1 MLLVLLLKKA
11 ALAIILILLF
21 LILELANAESVS
33 YYGRD
38 SGVNPAAFTLIMYS
52 PSNQTVYSDTMPLK
66 FNITWTTF
74 PRILE
79 PEQSLDGVYTYR
91 IDDNPPV
98 SIAPNQSA
106 SDRVYV
112 TPLSNFTINP
122 SFSYLVNITNL
133 TNGYHKIVITASL
146 YIHSDNLYFSESTL
160 PIVFSVQNSTPTPM
174 PKEPFPSVPVA
185 AVSVTI
191 VAIICVGLLAYFKRR
206 KH

>member
-1 MLLVLLLKKA
+1 MKKA
-11 ALAIILILLF
+11 ALALVLSLLF
-21 LILELANAESVS
+21 LIVGMVGAQSVS

-52 PSNQTVYSDTMPLK
+52 PRSETAYSDTMLLQ

-74 PRILE
+74 PRIFG

-112 TPLSNFTINP
+112 TPLNNFTINP
-122 SFSYLVNITNL
+122 SFSYLVNIADL
-133 TNGYHKIVITASL
+133 PDGDHKIVITASL
-146 YIHSDNLYFSESTL
+146 YINGNHLYFSESAS
-160 PIVFSVQNSTPTPM
+160 PIGFLVQNPTPTPT
-174 PKEPFPSVPVA
+174 PEESFPNVLIVVASVALAGVGA
-185 AVSVTI
+185 
-191 VAIICVGLLAYFKRR
+191 GLLLYFRR
-206 KH
+206 HKH